1 MDNKFVN
8 NYNQDLSNLLNDI
21 NVKDLNKS
29 IELIKRVKK
38 KDAKIILAGN
48 GGSAALSSHVA
59 VDFTKTTK
67 IRATNFNEADLIT
80 CFAND
85 YGYENWL
92 SQALKSYAKKNDLV
106 ILVSSSGQSKNMINA
121 ANFCKKQKISLITF
135 TGFSKTNNLR
145 KLGKINFWC
154 DSKSYNKVEMTH
166 HVWLLM
172 IVDYMIKFKST

>member
-1 MDNKFVN
+1 MV
-8 NYNQDLSNLLNDI
+8 
-21 NVKDLNKS
+21 VPG
-29 IELIKRVKK
+29 IKK
-38 KDAKIILAGN
+38 L
-48 GGSAALSSHVA
+48 
-59 VDFTKTTK
+59 
-67 IRATNFNEADLIT
+67 
-80 CFAND
+80 C
-85 YGYENWL
+85 
-92 SQALKSYAKKNDLV
+92 KKNDLV

>member
-8 NYNQDLSNLLNDI
+8 NYNQDLSNLLNNI

-38 KDAKIILAGN
+38 KDAKIIIAGN

-92 SQALKSYAKKNDLV
+92 SQALKSYVKKNDLV

>member
-67 IRATNFNEADLIT
+67 IRAINFNEADLIT

>member
-67 IRATNFNEADLIT
+67 IRAINFNEADLIT

-92 SQALKSYAKKNDLV
+92 SQALKSYAKKDDLV

-121 ANFCKKQKISLITF
+121 ANFCKRQKISLITF
-135 TGFSKTNNLR
+135 TGFGKTNNLR

>member
-21 NVKDLNKS
+21 NIKDLNKS

-92 SQALKSYAKKNDLV
+92 SQALKRYAKKDDLV

>member
-67 IRATNFNEADLIT
+67 IRATNFN
-80 CFAND
+80 
-85 YGYENWL
+85 
-92 SQALKSYAKKNDLV
+92 
-106 ILVSSSGQSKNMINA
+106 
-121 ANFCKKQKISLITF
+121 
-135 TGFSKTNNLR
+135 
-145 KLGKINFWC
+145 
-154 DSKSYNKVEMTH
+154 
-166 HVWLLM
+166 
-172 IVDYMIKFKST
+172 

>member
-92 SQALKSYAKKNDLV
+92 SQALKSYAKKDDLV

>member
-172 IVDYMIKFKST
+172 IVDYMIKFKSK

>member
-29 IELIKRVKK
+29 IELIKKVKK

>member
-21 NVKDLNKS
+21 NIKDLNKS

-92 SQALKSYAKKNDLV
+92 SQALKSYAKKDDLV